1 MRRLPPTPLKKGR
14 SPANRRTMKKE
25 RGTSSNTLG
34 WTPAHCDASR
44 ISAGVQFI
52 SSAAARPN
60 HAKHIQNLS
69 IPCSKGSKPFQIAP
83 QSLPKPSQNLSRATQ
98 NPSKR
103 PLVGHLG
110 PMLLQDMIL
119 KDQKSVK
126 MRPKVTTRL
135 PRASQT
141 LPKLSPTPSK
151 IRFLGAFL
159 RIFF

>member
-1 MRRLPPTPLKKGR
+1 MHQFCLTRWRR
-14 SPANRRTMKKE
+14 
-25 RGTSSNTLG
+25 
-34 WTPAHCDASR
+34 TPAHCDASR

-69 IPCSKGSKPFQIAP
+69 IPCSKGSKSFQIPP
-83 QSLPKPSQNLSRATQ
+83 QTLPKPSQNLSKATQ

-103 PLVGHLG
+103 PLGAHLG

-119 KDQKSVK
+119 KVQKSVK

-141 LPKLSPTPSK
+141 LPKLSATPSK
-151 IRFLGAFL
+151 FRFLGAFL
-159 RIFF
+159 RIFFDRKFTSILYQFFRDFYMFF